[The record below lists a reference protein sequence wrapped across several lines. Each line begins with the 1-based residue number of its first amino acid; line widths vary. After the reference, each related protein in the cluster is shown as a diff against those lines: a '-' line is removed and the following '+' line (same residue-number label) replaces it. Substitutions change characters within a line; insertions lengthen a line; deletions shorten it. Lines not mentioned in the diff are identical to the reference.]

1 MANMAIAGSTFAI
14 YFHVKTREQKSVV
27 LSAAISGLLGI
38 TEPALFGV
46 MTRYKKAFIATTIS
60 SSVASAFIAFFGVRL
75 YGYILSSIFSL
86 PAYIGPYFIYVL
98 MGVTLSLG
106 LSFTLT
112 YLMVVKGKGTEQT
125 APLVNQTR

>member
-1 MANMAIAGSTFAI
+1 
-14 YFHVKTREQKSVV
+14 
-27 LSAAISGLLGI
+27 
-38 TEPALFGV
+38 
-46 MTRYKKAFIATTIS
+46 
-60 SSVASAFIAFFGVRL
+60 L